1 MLKVKVRYT
10 GQTTSKMT
18 GPESDAQG
26 EGKIPGQTTSKM
38 TGPESDAQGEG
49 KIHWTNYF

>member
-10 GQTTSKMT
+10 GPTTSKMT
-18 GPESDAQG
+18 GLESH
-26 EGKIPGQTTSKM
+26 
-38 TGPESDAQGEG
+38 AQGEG

>member
-10 GQTTSKMT
+10 GPTTSKMI

-26 EGKIPGQTTSKM
+26 EGKIPC
-38 TGPESDAQGEG
+38 
-49 KIHWTNYF
+49 TNYFLNDRTIV

>member
-10 GQTTSKMT
+10 G
-18 GPESDAQG
+18 P
-26 EGKIPGQTTSKM
+26 TTSKM

-49 KIHWTNYF
+49 KIH

>member
-26 EGKIPGQTTSKM
+26 EGQTYKAFFKM
-38 TGPESDAQGEG
+38 TDLQGR
-49 KIHWTNYF
+49 KFPFL

>member
-10 GQTTSKMT
+10 GPTTSKMT

-26 EGKIPGQTTSKM
+26 EGQTYKAFYKM
-38 TGPESDAQGEG
+38 PDLQDRKFSYL
-49 KIHWTNYF
+49 ILI